1 MLLYTW
7 DSVLDR
13 FSTMKLIR
21 GLHNLSKSRL
31 SESAVTIGAFDGVH
45 RGHQEVLQHLKHQA
59 QARSLATTV
68 ITFEPLPGEF
78 LFPDRAPPR
87 LMTFREK
94 FLALSA
100 LGIDNLLCLRFD
112 NRLRTMSPRAF
123 VEDIFVH
130 GLQARYI
137 AFGDDFRF
145 GKDREGDLA
154 FTESLAVEFGYE
166 VVPTSTFDMSGTRV
180 SSTRIRSAL
189 ANADFT
195 EAAALLGKSF
205 KLSGKVLKGKQ
216 LGRTIGSPTANI
228 ALKRVKSPLHGVFAV
243 RVSGGGLVDAPGV
256 ANVGVR
262 PTVNDG
268 TLANLE
274 VHLFDFEGDLY
285 GQRLNV
291 EFMTKLRDEKKFES
305 LDALKTAIAVDQ
317 QAARAW
323 HESHAAK

>member
-1 MLLYTW
+1 
-7 DSVLDR
+7 
-13 FSTMKLIR
+13 MKLIR
-21 GLHNLSKSRL
+21 GLHNLSESSL
-31 SESAVTIGAFDGVH
+31 SQSAVTIGAFDGVH
-45 RGHQEVLQHLKHQA
+45 RGHQEVLAHLKREA
-59 QARSLATTV
+59 DARSLATTV

-94 FLALSA
+94 FTALADQ
-100 LGIDNLLCLRFD
+100 GIDNLLCLRFN

-123 VEDIFVH
+123 VEDIFVK
-130 GLQARYI
+130 GLNARYI

-145 GKDREGDLA
+145 GKDRAGDLD
-154 FTESLAVEFGYE
+154 FTQSLAQDFDYE
-166 VVPTSTFDMSGTRV
+166 VVPTSTFDMAGERV
-180 SSTRIRSAL
+180 SSTRIRAKL
-189 ANADFT
+189 LEADFS
-195 EAAALLGKSF
+195 EAADLLGKPF

-228 ALKRVKSPLHGVFAV
+228 ALKRVKSPLHGVYAV
-243 RVSGGGLVDAPGV
+243 RVSGGGLSSAAGV

-274 VHLFDFEGDLY
+274 VHLFDFDGDLY
-285 GQRLNV
+285 GERLSV

-305 LDALKTAIAVDQ
+305 LDALKAAIAADQ
-317 QAARAW
+317 QAARSW
-323 HESHAAK
+323 HASHPVR

>member
-1 MLLYTW
+1 
-7 DSVLDR
+7 
-13 FSTMKLIR
+13 MKLIR
-21 GLHNLSKSRL
+21 GLHNLSESSL

-45 RGHQEVLQHLKHQA
+45 RGHQEVLAHLKREA
-59 QARSLATTV
+59 DARSLATTV

-94 FLALSA
+94 FSA
-100 LGIDNLLCLRFD
+100 LADQGIDNLLCLRFN

-123 VEDIFVH
+123 VEDIFVK
-130 GLQARYI
+130 GLKARYI

-145 GKDREGDLA
+145 GKDRAGDLD
-154 FTESLAVEFGYE
+154 FTQSLAQEFDYE
-166 VVPTSTFDMSGTRV
+166 VVPTSTFDMAGERV
-180 SSTRIRSAL
+180 SSTRIRTTL
-189 ANADFT
+189 LDADFSK
-195 EAAALLGKSF
+195 AADLLGKPF

-228 ALKRVKSPLHGVFAV
+228 ALKRVKSPLHGVYAV
-243 RVSGGGLVDAPGV
+243 RVSGGGLSSAPGV

-274 VHLFDFEGDLY
+274 VHLFDFGGDLY
-285 GQRLNV
+285 GERLSV

-305 LDALKTAIAVDQ
+305 LDALKAAIAADQ
-317 QAARAW
+317 QAARSW
-323 HESHAAK
+323 HASHPVR

>member
-1 MLLYTW
+1 
-7 DSVLDR
+7 
-13 FSTMKLIR
+13 MKLIR
-21 GLHNLSKSRL
+21 GLHNLSESSL
-31 SESAVTIGAFDGVH
+31 SQSAVTIGAFDGVH
-45 RGHQEVLQHLKHQA
+45 RGHQEVLAHLKREA
-59 QARSLATTV
+59 DARSLATTV

-94 FLALSA
+94 FTALADQ
-100 LGIDNLLCLRFD
+100 GIDNLLCLRFN

-123 VEDIFVH
+123 VEDIFVK
-130 GLQARYI
+130 GLNARYI

-145 GKDREGDLA
+145 GKDREGDLG
-154 FTESLAVEFGYE
+154 FTQSLAQEFDYE
-166 VVPTSTFDMSGTRV
+166 VVPTSTFDLAGERV
-180 SSTRIRSAL
+180 SSTRIRAKL
-189 ANADFT
+189 LEADFS
-195 EAAALLGKSF
+195 EAADLLGKPF

-228 ALKRVKSPLHGVFAV
+228 ALKRVKSPLHGVYAV
-243 RVSGGGLVDAPGV
+243 RVSGGGLSSAAGV

-274 VHLFDFEGDLY
+274 VHLFDFDGDLY
-285 GQRLNV
+285 GERLSV

-305 LDALKTAIAVDQ
+305 LDALKAAIAADQ

-323 HESHAAK
+323 HASHPVR

>member
-1 MLLYTW
+1 
-7 DSVLDR
+7 
-13 FSTMKLIR
+13 MKLIR
-21 GLHNLSKSRL
+21 GLHNLSESSL
-31 SESAVTIGAFDGVH
+31 SQSAVTIGAFDGVH
-45 RGHQEVLQHLKHQA
+45 RGHQEVLAHLKREA
-59 QARSLATTV
+59 DARSLATTV

-94 FLALSA
+94 FTALADQ
-100 LGIDNLLCLRFD
+100 GIDNLLCLRFN

-123 VEDIFVH
+123 VEDIFVK
-130 GLQARYI
+130 GLNARYI

-145 GKDREGDLA
+145 GKDRAGDLD
-154 FTESLAVEFGYE
+154 FTQSLAQEFDYE
-166 VVPTSTFDMSGTRV
+166 VVPTSTFDMAGERV
-180 SSTRIRSAL
+180 SSTRIRAKL
-189 ANADFT
+189 LEADFS
-195 EAAALLGKSF
+195 EAADLLGKPF

-228 ALKRVKSPLHGVFAV
+228 ALKRVKSPLHGVYAV
-243 RVSGGGLVDAPGV
+243 RVSGGGLNSAAGV

-274 VHLFDFEGDLY
+274 VHLFDFDGDLY
-285 GQRLNV
+285 GERLNV

-305 LDALKTAIAVDQ
+305 LDALKAAIAADQ

-323 HESHAAK
+323 HAAHPVR

>member
-1 MLLYTW
+1 
-7 DSVLDR
+7 
-13 FSTMKLIR
+13 MKLIR
-21 GLHNLSKSRL
+21 GLHNLSESSL
-31 SESAVTIGAFDGVH
+31 SQSAVTIGAFDGVH
-45 RGHQEVLQHLKHQA
+45 RGHQEVLAHLKREA
-59 QARSLATTV
+59 DARGLATTV

-94 FLALSA
+94 FEALADQ
-100 LGIDNLLCLRFD
+100 GIDNLLCLRF
-112 NRLRTMSPRAF
+112 NNGLRTMSPRVF
-123 VEDIFVH
+123 VEEIFVK
-130 GLQARYI
+130 GLNARYI

-145 GKDREGDLA
+145 GKDRAGDLS
-154 FTESLAVEFGYE
+154 FTQSLAQEFDYE
-166 VVPTSTFDMSGTRV
+166 VVPTSTFDIAGERV
-180 SSTRIRSAL
+180 SSTRIRKTL
-189 ANADFT
+189 VDADFA
-195 EAAALLGKSF
+195 EAANLLGKPF

-228 ALKRVKSPLHGVFAV
+228 ALKRVKSPLHGVYAV
-243 RVSGGGLVDAPGV
+243 RVSGSGLSNVAGV

-274 VHLFDFEGDLY
+274 VHLFDFDGDLY
-285 GQRLNV
+285 GERLSV

-305 LDALKTAIAVDQ
+305 LDALKAAIAADQ

-323 HESHAAK
+323 HASHPVR

>member
-1 MLLYTW
+1 
-7 DSVLDR
+7 
-13 FSTMKLIR
+13 MKLIR
-21 GLHNLSKSRL
+21 GLHNLSESSL
-31 SESAVTIGAFDGVH
+31 SQSAVTIGAFDGVH
-45 RGHQEVLQHLKHQA
+45 RGHQEVLAHLKREA
-59 QARSLATTV
+59 DARSLATTV

-94 FLALSA
+94 FTALADQ
-100 LGIDNLLCLRFD
+100 GIDNLLCLRFN

-123 VEDIFVH
+123 VEDIFVE
-130 GLQARYI
+130 GLNARYI

-145 GKDREGDLA
+145 GKDREGDLG
-154 FTESLAVEFGYE
+154 FTQSLAQEFDYE
-166 VVPTSTFDMSGTRV
+166 VVPTSTFDLAGERV
-180 SSTRIRSAL
+180 SSTRIRMTL
-189 ANADFT
+189 LDADFSK
-195 EAAALLGKSF
+195 AADLLGKPF

-228 ALKRVKSPLHGVFAV
+228 ALKRVKSPLHGVYAV
-243 RVSGGGLVDAPGV
+243 RVSGGGLSSAPGV

-274 VHLFDFEGDLY
+274 VHLFDFDGDLY
-285 GQRLNV
+285 GERLSV

-305 LDALKTAIAVDQ
+305 LDALKAAIASDQ
-317 QAARAW
+317 QAARSW
-323 HESHAAK
+323 HASHPVR

>member
-1 MLLYTW
+1 
-7 DSVLDR
+7 
-13 FSTMKLIR
+13 MKLIR
-21 GLHNLSKSRL
+21 GLHNLSESSL
-31 SESAVTIGAFDGVH
+31 SQSAVTIGAFDGVH
-45 RGHQEVLQHLKHQA
+45 RGHQEVLAHLKREA
-59 QARSLATTV
+59 DARSLATTV

-94 FLALSA
+94 FTALADQ
-100 LGIDNLLCLRFD
+100 GIDNLLCLRFN

-123 VEDIFVH
+123 VEDIFVK
-130 GLQARYI
+130 GLNARYI

-145 GKDREGDLA
+145 GKDRAGDLD
-154 FTESLAVEFGYE
+154 FTQSLAQEFDYE
-166 VVPTSTFDMSGTRV
+166 VVPTSTFDMAGERV
-180 SSTRIRSAL
+180 SSTRIRTTL
-189 ANADFT
+189 LDADFSK
-195 EAAALLGKSF
+195 AADLLGKPF

-228 ALKRVKSPLHGVFAV
+228 ALKRVKSPLHGVYAV
-243 RVSGGGLVDAPGV
+243 RVSGGGLNSAAGV

-274 VHLFDFEGDLY
+274 VHLFDFDGDLY
-285 GQRLNV
+285 GERLSV

-305 LDALKTAIAVDQ
+305 LDALKAAIAADQ

-323 HESHAAK
+323 HAAHPVK

>member
-1 MLLYTW
+1 MN
-7 DSVLDR
+7 
-13 FSTMKLIR
+13 LIR
-21 GLHNLSKSRL
+21 GLHNLSESSL
-31 SESAVTIGAFDGVH
+31 SQSAVTIGAFDGVH
-45 RGHQEVLQHLKHQA
+45 RGHQEVLAHLKREA
-59 QARSLATTV
+59 DARSLATTV

-94 FLALSA
+94 FAALADQ
-100 LGIDNLLCLRFD
+100 GIDNLLCLRFN

-123 VEDIFVH
+123 VEDIFVK
-130 GLQARYI
+130 GLNARYI

-145 GKDREGDLA
+145 GKDRAGDLD
-154 FTESLAVEFGYE
+154 FTQSLAQEFDYE
-166 VVPTSTFDMSGTRV
+166 VVPTSTFDMAGERV
-180 SSTRIRSAL
+180 SSTRIRKTL
-189 ANADFT
+189 LDADFSK
-195 EAAALLGKSF
+195 AADLLGKPF

-228 ALKRVKSPLHGVFAV
+228 ALKRVKSPLHGVYAV
-243 RVSGGGLVDAPGV
+243 RVSGGGLSSAAGV

-274 VHLFDFEGDLY
+274 VHLFDFDGDLY
-285 GQRLNV
+285 GERLSV

-305 LDALKTAIAVDQ
+305 LDALKAAIAADQ

-323 HESHAAK
+323 HASHPVR

>member
-1 MLLYTW
+1 
-7 DSVLDR
+7 
-13 FSTMKLIR
+13 MKLIR
-21 GLHNLSKSRL
+21 GLHNLLESSL
-31 SESAVTIGAFDGVH
+31 SQSAVTIGAFDGVH
-45 RGHQEVLQHLKHQA
+45 RGHQEVLAHLKREA
-59 QARSLATTV
+59 DARSLATTV

-94 FLALSA
+94 FTALADQ
-100 LGIDNLLCLRFD
+100 GIDNLLCLRFN

-123 VEDIFVH
+123 VEDIFVK
-130 GLQARYI
+130 GLNARYI

-145 GKDREGDLA
+145 GKDRAGDLD
-154 FTESLAVEFGYE
+154 FTQSLAQDFDYE
-166 VVPTSTFDMSGTRV
+166 VVPTSTFDMAGERV
-180 SSTRIRSAL
+180 SSTRIRAKL
-189 ANADFT
+189 LEADFS
-195 EAAALLGKSF
+195 EAADLLGKPF

-228 ALKRVKSPLHGVFAV
+228 ALKRVKSPLHGVYAV
-243 RVSGGGLVDAPGV
+243 RVSGGGLSSAAGV

-274 VHLFDFEGDLY
+274 VHLFDFDGDLY
-285 GQRLNV
+285 GERLSV

-305 LDALKTAIAVDQ
+305 LDALKAAIAADQ
-317 QAARAW
+317 QAARSW
-323 HESHAAK
+323 HASHPVR

>member
-1 MLLYTW
+1 
-7 DSVLDR
+7 
-13 FSTMKLIR
+13 MKFIR

-31 SESAVTIGAFDGVH
+31 SQSAVTIGAFDGVH
-45 RGHQEVLQHLKHQA
+45 RGHQQVLAHLKREA
-59 QARSLATTV
+59 QSRGLQTAV

-78 LFPDRAPPR
+78 LFPDKAPPR

-94 FLALSA
+94 YQALEK
-100 LGIDNLLCLRFD
+100 LGIDYLLCLRFSD
-112 NRLRTMSPRAF
+112 RLRTMGPRAF
-123 VEDIFVH
+123 VEDIFVK
-130 GLQARYI
+130 GLNARYI

-145 GKDREGDLA
+145 GENREGDLI
-154 FTESLAVEFGYE
+154 FTEALSVEMGYQ
-166 VVPTSTFDMSGTRV
+166 VVPTSTFDIQGERV
-180 SSTRIRSAL
+180 SSTRIRGAL
-189 ANADFT
+189 AQADFGL
-195 EAAALLGKSF
+195 AAELLGKPF

-228 ALKRVKSPLHGVFAV
+228 ALKRVKSPLHGVYAV
-243 RVSGGGLVDAPGV
+243 RVTGAGLSDAPGV

-274 VHLFDFEGDLY
+274 VHLFDFDGDLY
-285 GQRLNV
+285 GERLDV

-305 LDALKTAIAVDQ
+305 LDALKAAIAADQ

-323 HESHAAK
+323 HASHPAR

>member
-1 MLLYTW
+1 MN
-7 DSVLDR
+7 
-13 FSTMKLIR
+13 LIR
-21 GLHNLSKSRL
+21 GLHNLSESSL
-31 SESAVTIGAFDGVH
+31 SQSAVTIGAFDGVH
-45 RGHQEVLQHLKHQA
+45 RGHQQVLAHLKREA
-59 QARSLATTV
+59 DARGLATTV

-94 FLALSA
+94 FIALADQ
-100 LGIDNLLCLRFD
+100 GIDNLLCLRFN

-123 VEDIFVH
+123 VEDIFVK
-130 GLQARYI
+130 GLNARYI

-145 GKDREGDLA
+145 GKDRAGDLD
-154 FTESLAVEFGYE
+154 FTQSLAQEFDYE
-166 VVPTSTFDMSGTRV
+166 VVPTSTFDMAGERV
-180 SSTRIRSAL
+180 SSTRIRATL
-189 ANADFT
+189 LDADFPKV
-195 EAAALLGKSF
+195 ADLLGKPF
-205 KLSGKVLKGKQ
+205 TLSGKVLKGKQ

-228 ALKRVKSPLHGVFAV
+228 ALKRVKSPLHGVYAV
-243 RVSGGGLVDAPGV
+243 RVSGGGLSIAAGV

-274 VHLFDFEGDLY
+274 VHLFDFNGDLY
-285 GQRLNV
+285 GEHLNV

-305 LDALKTAIAVDQ
+305 LDALKAAIAADQ

-323 HESHAAK
+323 HAAHPVK

>member
-1 MLLYTW
+1 
-7 DSVLDR
+7 
-13 FSTMKLIR
+13 MKLIR
-21 GLHNLSKSRL
+21 GLHNLSESSL
-31 SESAVTIGAFDGVH
+31 SQSAVTIGAFDGVH
-45 RGHQEVLQHLKHQA
+45 RGHQEVLAHLKREA
-59 QARSLATTV
+59 DRRSLATTV

-94 FLALSA
+94 FTALADQ
-100 LGIDNLLCLRFD
+100 GIDNLLCLRFN

-123 VEDIFVH
+123 VEDIFVK
-130 GLQARYI
+130 GLNARYI

-145 GKDREGDLA
+145 GKDRAGDLD
-154 FTESLAVEFGYE
+154 FTQSLAQDFDYE
-166 VVPTSTFDMSGTRV
+166 VVPTSTFDMAGERV
-180 SSTRIRSAL
+180 SSTRIRAKL
-189 ANADFT
+189 LEADFS
-195 EAAALLGKSF
+195 EAADLLGKPF

-228 ALKRVKSPLHGVFAV
+228 ALKRVKSPLHGVYAV
-243 RVSGGGLVDAPGV
+243 RVSGGGLSSAAGV

-274 VHLFDFEGDLY
+274 VHLFDFDGDLY
-285 GQRLNV
+285 GERLSV

-305 LDALKTAIAVDQ
+305 LDALKAAIAADQ
-317 QAARAW
+317 QAARSW
-323 HESHAAK
+323 HASHPVR

>member
-1 MLLYTW
+1 
-7 DSVLDR
+7 
-13 FSTMKLIR
+13 MKLIR
-21 GLHNLSKSRL
+21 GLHNLSESSL
-31 SESAVTIGAFDGVH
+31 SQSAVTIGAFDGVH
-45 RGHQEVLQHLKHQA
+45 RGHQEVLAHLKREA
-59 QARSLATTV
+59 DARSLATTV

-94 FLALSA
+94 FTALADQ
-100 LGIDNLLCLRFD
+100 GIDNLLCLRFN

-123 VEDIFVH
+123 VEDIFVK
-130 GLQARYI
+130 GLNARYI

-145 GKDREGDLA
+145 GKDRAGDLD
-154 FTESLAVEFGYE
+154 FTQSLAKEFDYE
-166 VVPTSTFDMSGTRV
+166 VVPTSTFDMAGERV
-180 SSTRIRSAL
+180 SSTRIRTTL
-189 ANADFT
+189 LDADFSK
-195 EAAALLGKSF
+195 AADLLGKPF

-228 ALKRVKSPLHGVFAV
+228 ALKRVKSPLHGVYAV
-243 RVSGGGLVDAPGV
+243 RVSGGGLSSAAGV

-274 VHLFDFEGDLY
+274 VHLFDFDGDLY
-285 GQRLNV
+285 GERLSV

-305 LDALKTAIAVDQ
+305 LDALKAAIAADQ

-323 HESHAAK
+323 HASHPVR

>member
-1 MLLYTW
+1 
-7 DSVLDR
+7 
-13 FSTMKLIR
+13 MKLIR
-21 GLHNLSKSRL
+21 GLHNLSESSL
-31 SESAVTIGAFDGVH
+31 SQSAVTIGAFDGVH
-45 RGHQEVLQHLKHQA
+45 RGHQEVLAHLKREA
-59 QARSLATTV
+59 DARSLATTV

-94 FLALSA
+94 FTALADQ
-100 LGIDNLLCLRFD
+100 GIDNLLCLRFN

-123 VEDIFVH
+123 VEDIFVK
-130 GLQARYI
+130 GLNARYI

-145 GKDREGDLA
+145 GKDREGDLG
-154 FTESLAVEFGYE
+154 FTQSLAQEFDYE
-166 VVPTSTFDMSGTRV
+166 VVPTSTFDLAGERV
-180 SSTRIRSAL
+180 SSTRIRKTL
-189 ANADFT
+189 LDADFSK
-195 EAAALLGKSF
+195 AADLLGKPF

-228 ALKRVKSPLHGVFAV
+228 ALKRVKSPLHGVYAV
-243 RVSGGGLVDAPGV
+243 RVSGGGLSSAAGV

-274 VHLFDFEGDLY
+274 VHLFDFDGDLY
-285 GQRLNV
+285 GERLSV

-305 LDALKTAIAVDQ
+305 LDALKAAIAADQ

-323 HESHAAK
+323 HASHPVR

>member
-1 MLLYTW
+1 
-7 DSVLDR
+7 
-13 FSTMKLIR
+13 MKLIR
-21 GLHNLSKSRL
+21 GLHNLSESSL
-31 SESAVTIGAFDGVH
+31 SQSAVTIGAFDGVH
-45 RGHQEVLQHLKHQA
+45 RGHQEVLAHLRREA
-59 QARSLATTV
+59 DARSLATTV

-94 FLALSA
+94 FSA
-100 LGIDNLLCLRFD
+100 LADQGIDNLLCLRFD
-112 NRLRTMSPRAF
+112 NRLRTMSPRTF
-123 VEDIFVH
+123 VEDIFVK
-130 GLQARYI
+130 GLNARYI

-145 GKDREGDLA
+145 GKDREGDLG
-154 FTESLAVEFGYE
+154 FTQSLAQEFDYE
-166 VVPTSTFDMSGTRV
+166 VVPTSTFDMAGERV
-180 SSTRIRSAL
+180 SSTRIRKTL
-189 ANADFT
+189 LDADFSK
-195 EAAALLGKSF
+195 AADLLGKPF

-228 ALKRVKSPLHGVFAV
+228 ALKRVKSPLHGVYAV
-243 RVSGGGLVDAPGV
+243 RVSGGGLSSAAGV

-274 VHLFDFEGDLY
+274 VHLFDFDGDLY
-285 GQRLNV
+285 GERLSV

-305 LDALKTAIAVDQ
+305 LDALKAAIAADQ

-323 HESHAAK
+323 HASHPVR

>member
-1 MLLYTW
+1 
-7 DSVLDR
+7 
-13 FSTMKLIR
+13 MKLIR
-21 GLHNLSKSRL
+21 GLHNLSESSL

-45 RGHQEVLQHLKHQA
+45 RGHQEVLAHLKREA
-59 QARSLATTV
+59 DARSLATTV

-94 FLALSA
+94 FSA
-100 LGIDNLLCLRFD
+100 LADQGIDNLLCLRFN

-123 VEDIFVH
+123 VEDIFVK
-130 GLQARYI
+130 GLKARYI

-145 GKDREGDLA
+145 GKDRAGDLD
-154 FTESLAVEFGYE
+154 FTQSLAQEFDYE
-166 VVPTSTFDMSGTRV
+166 VVPTSTFDMAGERV
-180 SSTRIRSAL
+180 SSTRIRTTL
-189 ANADFT
+189 LDADFSK
-195 EAAALLGKSF
+195 AADLLGKPF

-228 ALKRVKSPLHGVFAV
+228 ALKRVKSPLHGVYAV
-243 RVSGGGLVDAPGV
+243 RVSGGGLSSAAGV

-274 VHLFDFEGDLY
+274 VHLFDFDGDLY
-285 GQRLNV
+285 GERLSV

-305 LDALKTAIAVDQ
+305 LDALKAAIAADQ

-323 HESHAAK
+323 HASHPVR

>member
-1 MLLYTW
+1 
-7 DSVLDR
+7 
-13 FSTMKLIR
+13 MKLFR
-21 GLHNLSKSRL
+21 GLHNLSESSL
-31 SESAVTIGAFDGVH
+31 SQSAVTIGAFDGVH
-45 RGHQEVLQHLKHQA
+45 RGHQEVLAHLKREA
-59 QARSLATTV
+59 DARSLATTV

-94 FLALSA
+94 FTALADQ
-100 LGIDNLLCLRFD
+100 GIDNLLCLRFN

-123 VEDIFVH
+123 VEDIFVK
-130 GLQARYI
+130 GLNARYI

-145 GKDREGDLA
+145 GKDRAGDLD
-154 FTESLAVEFGYE
+154 FTQSLAQEFDYE
-166 VVPTSTFDMSGTRV
+166 VVPTSTFDMAGERV
-180 SSTRIRSAL
+180 SSTRIRTTL
-189 ANADFT
+189 LDADFS
-195 EAAALLGKSF
+195 EAADLLGKPF

-228 ALKRVKSPLHGVFAV
+228 ALKRVKSPLHGVYAV
-243 RVSGGGLVDAPGV
+243 RVSGGGLSSAPGV

-274 VHLFDFEGDLY
+274 VHLFDFDGDLY
-285 GQRLNV
+285 GERLSV

-305 LDALKTAIAVDQ
+305 LDALKAAIAADQ

-323 HESHAAK
+323 HASHPVR

>member
-1 MLLYTW
+1 
-7 DSVLDR
+7 
-13 FSTMKLIR
+13 MKLIR
-21 GLHNLSKSRL
+21 GLHNLSESSL
-31 SESAVTIGAFDGVH
+31 SQSAVTIGAFDGVH
-45 RGHQEVLQHLKHQA
+45 RGHQEVLAHLKREA
-59 QARSLATTV
+59 DARGLATTV

-94 FLALSA
+94 FEALADQ
-100 LGIDNLLCLRFD
+100 GIDNLLCLRFN
-112 NRLRTMSPRAF
+112 NRLRTMSPRDF
-123 VEDIFVH
+123 VEDIFVK
-130 GLQARYI
+130 GLNARYI

-145 GKDREGDLA
+145 GKDRAGDLD
-154 FTESLAVEFGYE
+154 FTQSLAQEFDYE
-166 VVPTSTFDMSGTRV
+166 VVPTSTFDMAGERV
-180 SSTRIRSAL
+180 SSTRIRTTL
-189 ANADFT
+189 LDADFSQ
-195 EAAALLGKSF
+195 AADLLGKPF

-228 ALKRVKSPLHGVFAV
+228 ALKRVKSPLHGVYAV
-243 RVSGGGLVDAPGV
+243 RVSGGGLSSAAGV

-274 VHLFDFEGDLY
+274 VHLFDFDGDLY
-285 GQRLNV
+285 GERLSV

-305 LDALKTAIAVDQ
+305 LDALKAAIAADQ

-323 HESHAAK
+323 HASHPVR

>member
-1 MLLYTW
+1 
-7 DSVLDR
+7 
-13 FSTMKLIR
+13 MKLIR
-21 GLHNLSKSRL
+21 GLHNLSESSL

-45 RGHQEVLQHLKHQA
+45 RGHQEVLAHLKREA
-59 QARSLATTV
+59 DARSLATTV

-94 FLALSA
+94 FTALADQ
-100 LGIDNLLCLRFD
+100 GIDNLLCLRFN

-123 VEDIFVH
+123 VEDIFVK
-130 GLQARYI
+130 GLNARYI

-145 GKDREGDLA
+145 GKDRAGDLD
-154 FTESLAVEFGYE
+154 FTQSLAKEFAYE
-166 VVPTSTFDMSGTRV
+166 VVPTSTFDMAGERV
-180 SSTRIRSAL
+180 SSTRIRTTL
-189 ANADFT
+189 LDADFS
-195 EAAALLGKSF
+195 EAADLLGRPF

-228 ALKRVKSPLHGVFAV
+228 ALKRVKSPLHGVYAV
-243 RVSGGGLVDAPGV
+243 RVSGGGLNSAAGV

-274 VHLFDFEGDLY
+274 VHLFDFDGDLY
-285 GQRLNV
+285 GERLSV

-305 LDALKTAIAVDQ
+305 LDALKAAIAADQ

-323 HESHAAK
+323 HATHPVR

>member
-1 MLLYTW
+1 
-7 DSVLDR
+7 
-13 FSTMKLIR
+13 MKLIR
-21 GLHNLSKSRL
+21 GLHNLSESSL
-31 SESAVTIGAFDGVH
+31 SQSAVTIGAFDGVH
-45 RGHQEVLQHLKHQA
+45 RGHQEVLAHLKREA
-59 QARSLATTV
+59 DARSLATTV

-94 FLALSA
+94 FTALADQ
-100 LGIDNLLCLRFD
+100 GIDNLLCLRFN

-123 VEDIFVH
+123 VEDIFVK
-130 GLQARYI
+130 GLNARYI

-145 GKDREGDLA
+145 GKDRAGDLD
-154 FTESLAVEFGYE
+154 FTQSLAQEFDYE
-166 VVPTSTFDMSGTRV
+166 VVPTSTFDLAGERV
-180 SSTRIRSAL
+180 SSTRIRTTL
-189 ANADFT
+189 LDADFSK
-195 EAAALLGKSF
+195 AADLLGKPF

-228 ALKRVKSPLHGVFAV
+228 ALKRVKSPLHGVYAV
-243 RVSGGGLVDAPGV
+243 RVSGGGLSSAPGV

-274 VHLFDFEGDLY
+274 VHLFDFDGDLY
-285 GQRLNV
+285 GERLSV

-305 LDALKTAIAVDQ
+305 LDALKAAIAADQ

-323 HESHAAK
+323 HASHPVR

>member
-1 MLLYTW
+1 
-7 DSVLDR
+7 
-13 FSTMKLIR
+13 MKLIR
-21 GLHNLSKSRL
+21 GMHNLSESSL
-31 SESAVTIGAFDGVH
+31 SQSAVTIGAFDGVH
-45 RGHQEVLQHLKHQA
+45 RGHQQVLAHLKREA
-59 QARSLATTV
+59 DARGLATTV

-94 FLALSA
+94 FIALADQ
-100 LGIDNLLCLRFD
+100 GIDNLLCLRFN

-123 VEDIFVH
+123 VEDIFVK
-130 GLQARYI
+130 GLNARYI

-145 GKDREGDLA
+145 GKDRAGDLD
-154 FTESLAVEFGYE
+154 FTQSLAQEFDYE
-166 VVPTSTFDMSGTRV
+166 VVPTSTFDMAGERV
-180 SSTRIRSAL
+180 SSTRIRATL
-189 ANADFT
+189 LDADFPKV
-195 EAAALLGKSF
+195 ADLLGKPF
-205 KLSGKVLKGKQ
+205 TLSGKVLKGKQ

-228 ALKRVKSPLHGVFAV
+228 ALKRVKSPLHGVYAV
-243 RVSGGGLVDAPGV
+243 RVSGGGLSIAAGV

-274 VHLFDFEGDLY
+274 VHLFDFNGDLY
-285 GQRLNV
+285 GEHLNV

-305 LDALKTAIAVDQ
+305 LDALKAAIAADQ

-323 HESHAAK
+323 HAAHPVK